1 MVEPQLHYS
10 NSTFLSKELQSI
22 CEADDELSQQTWK
35 TSGSDD
41 SKSYRSTPMVGH
53 VPGKNAGL
61 MPSCNIVL
69 DYNSDGS
76 QGFNLKKKKEKG
88 RDGVPCEEV
97 ELMQR
102 DVIRQNVRAST
113 IYSAMVKETKATFSR
128 MKSVQHLEDGDVSC
142 VTSISAT
149 VSEDDNVSK
158 ASSVSFIRK
167 EHVRNQLSTV
177 YSQGELDLILSVSN
191 EARTPEVYRV
201 NRVEVSEII
210 VSLKVKEFDD
220 NMHVLDV
227 LEGV

>member
-10 NSTFLSKELQSI
+10 NSTFLSKELHSI

-35 TSGSDD
+35 TSGSDS

-76 QGFNLKKKKEKG
+76 QSFNLKKKKKG

-102 DVIRQNVRAST
+102 NVIRQNVRAST

-149 VSEDDNVSK
+149 ISEDDNVSK
-158 ASSVSFIRK
+158 ASSVSFSRK
-167 EHVRNQLSTV
+167 DVRNQLSTV

-210 VSLKVKEFDD
+210 VSLKMKEIDD